1 MSIQRTVRLLRGDEF
16 ALGDLPIF
24 VNRSVESYE
33 LSEHRHDFLE
43 ISYVSEGTG
52 THYTGKASL
61 STGQGDIFL
70 IPVGVS
76 HVFRPA
82 STAKNRPLVVY
93 NCIITM
99 EAAARLLET
108 FPGGTELKPLLEC
121 TEIRGFR
128 DRYGEFHRLFQRLH
142 YDYASSRPGREAAL
156 YTGVMNLLL
165 YLYRSGANKQETA
178 AAAVSAGMEE
188 VLKRIH
194 TRFEHPLKVSELAG
208 ILGIGERQ
216 FHRLFTK
223 QTGMTPT
230 EYLQNVR
237 VHEACRLLQ
246 TTDRKV
252 SDIAPSVG
260 YQDIAFFNALFKKKT
275 GVSPREYRRKAIY
288 E

>member
-1 MSIQRTVRLLRGDEF
+1 MSIQRTVRSLRGDEF

-99 EAAARLLET
+99 EAA
-108 FPGGTELKPLLEC
+108 PGRWRRSPEG
-121 TEIRGFR
+121 
-128 DRYGEFHRLFQRLH
+128 QS
-142 YDYASSRPGREAAL
+142 SSRCSNAPKSAASATAMESFTVCFSGCTTIMPRAGRAAKPPCIPG
-156 YTGVMNLLL
+156 
-165 YLYRSGANKQETA
+165 
-178 AAAVSAGMEE
+178 
-188 VLKRIH
+188 
-194 TRFEHPLKVSELAG
+194 
-208 ILGIGERQ
+208 
-216 FHRLFTK
+216 
-223 QTGMTPT
+223 
-230 EYLQNVR
+230 
-237 VHEACRLLQ
+237 
-246 TTDRKV
+246 
-252 SDIAPSVG
+252 
-260 YQDIAFFNALFKKKT
+260 
-275 GVSPREYRRKAIY
+275 
-288 E
+288 